1 MKDWKH
7 VHQRVDG
14 HEKTQMHRNCA
25 EAYFSWESKSDIQ
38 NFLVHREKFANKLV
52 RKRRQVLERVIE
64 VIKVIGN
71 TLNNSIVDHGNFLE
85 MIIILSKYD
94 FERTFK

>member
-7 VHQRVDG
+7 VHQRVEG
-14 HEKTQMHRNCA
+14 HEKTNAQKLCRSL
-25 EAYFSWESKSDIQ
+25 FLWESKSDIQ
-38 NFLVHREKFANKLV
+38 NFLVHREMFANKELV

-64 VIKVIGN
+64 VIKIIGN
-71 TLNNSIVDHGNFLE
+71 TLNNSTVDHGNFLE
-85 MIIILSKYD
+85 MIITLSKYD